1 MAPHSPQSSP
11 APIPCTLWAHDDLH
25 SLLRK
30 SQDKPPP
37 DGCES
42 GLAVDD
48 SIPIGE
54 IAPSRWRSLWRRVAT
69 ASRFSSS
76 ANTESDDALP
86 LLTSPSQPP
95 ISAHKLR
102 KDLATSRHFSRCW
115 LYPLLGF
122 FVMLGVVQF
131 AAIACGIAI
140 SFFPDDVDRAAD
152 RWRLSH
158 KGSSEDASHWPTAI
172 SKDIRLVGCHSHN
185 DYWRPVPLF
194 SALQAGC
201 VGVEADVWL
210 FGDDLYVGHST
221 SALTPQRT
229 LRNLYLEPLLR
240 ILDRQNPTTAFHPS
254 LSKPLQGV
262 FDTDLSQSL
271 ILLVDIKTDGL
282 QTWHQVSAQL
292 SPLRER
298 GYLTHY
304 NGTDLVNRPVTVVGT
319 GNTPFNMVI
328 ANTTYRDIFFDAPL
342 EVFTAGSDNEHQEA
356 AITNPPAK
364 NAGQG
369 LSGLS
374 GAAITPNSF
383 NWTNSYYASVSF
395 KKSIGQPWLFRLR
408 ERQLSKMRAQIQAAH
423 DRGLKVRYWA
433 LASWPRSLRNY
444 LWRVLTR
451 EGVDVLN
458 VDDLRSAAKGDWR
471 LEVSDWWG

>member
-1 MAPHSPQSSP
+1 M
-11 APIPCTLWAHDDLH
+11 
-25 SLLRK
+25 
-30 SQDKPPP
+30 
-37 DGCES
+37 
-42 GLAVDD
+42 
-48 SIPIGE
+48 
-54 IAPSRWRSLWRRVAT
+54 
-69 ASRFSSS
+69 
-76 ANTESDDALP
+76 
-86 LLTSPSQPP
+86 
-95 ISAHKLR
+95 
-102 KDLATSRHFSRCW
+102 
-115 LYPLLGF
+115 
-122 FVMLGVVQF
+122 
-131 AAIACGIAI
+131 
-140 SFFPDDVDRAAD
+140 
-152 RWRLSH
+152 
-158 KGSSEDASHWPTAI
+158 
-172 SKDIRLVGCHSHN
+172 
-185 DYWRPVPLF
+185 
-194 SALQAGC
+194 
-201 VGVEADVWL
+201 
-210 FGDDLYVGHST
+210 
-221 SALTPQRT
+221 
-229 LRNLYLEPLLR
+229 
-240 ILDRQNPTTAFHPS
+240 
-254 LSKPLQGV
+254 QGV

-374 GAAITPNSF
+374 GTAITPNSF